1 MPLYRRVKLEDQKGR
16 ENDVLKRKLVSM
28 LSPEGKSRKVEKQ
41 TLCYVIFVVFLSCSI
56 SFSPLLAAAQETQ
69 VEQPEPADKSG
80 KIVPFVPTPP
90 EVVERMLELAKVDRH
105 DTVYD
110 LGSGDGR
117 IVIMAAQKFGAR
129 AVGVELDDELFQKSS
144 ARIAELGLEKRA
156 KIMHGNF
163 LDADVRPATVVT
175 LYLLTSVN
183 EQVRPLLEKQL
194 RPGTR
199 VVSHDFEMHGQGW
212 EPKKVERMTLENG
225 IEHTIYL
232 YVRP

>member
-1 MPLYRRVKLEDQKGR
+1 M
-16 ENDVLKRKLVSM
+16 LKRKSVPF
-28 LSPEGKSRKVEKQ
+28 LSPEGKGRRAEKR
-41 TLCYVIFVVFLSCSI
+41 TLRYMIFAVFMFCSI
-56 SFSPLLAAAQETQ
+56 SSSQLLATGQQTQE
-69 VEQPEPADKSG
+69 EQQAPAEKPG

-105 DTVYD
+105 DIVYD

-117 IVIMAAQKFGAR
+117 IVIMAAQKFGAQ
-129 AVGVELDDELFQKSS
+129 AVGVELDDELFKKSS
-144 ARIAELGLEKRA
+144 ERIAELGLEKKA
-156 KIMHGNF
+156 KIIHGNIF
-163 LDADVRPATVVT
+163 DADVRPATVVT

-183 EQVRPLLEKQL
+183 EQIRPLLEKQL

-225 IEHTIYL
+225 VEHTIYF